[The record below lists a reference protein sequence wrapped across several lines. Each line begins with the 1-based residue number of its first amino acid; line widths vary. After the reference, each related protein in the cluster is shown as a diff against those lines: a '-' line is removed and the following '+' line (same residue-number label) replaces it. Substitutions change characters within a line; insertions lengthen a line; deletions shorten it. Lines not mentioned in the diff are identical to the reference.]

1 MECCKEKKEVMLVL
15 VALQVGAVAV
25 AVDVAVVA
33 IIMVAGVNWVLGRF
47 MV

>member
-1 MECCKEKKEVMLVL
+1 MECRKEKKEGMLVL
-15 VALQVGAVAV
+15 VALLQVGAV

-33 IIMVAGVNWVLGRF
+33 IIMVAGVDCFLGCF